1 MRSVILLPML
11 YFNRIEI
18 SGVGEWMKRVTNGL
32 IDLVIFTIAFLAQE
46 VLSRTDVINVQDSL
60 WIEYISFIAIYL
72 MIYIMVKVVVFYMRR
87 KKRKQVKNQAM

>member
-1 MRSVILLPML
+1 MRSVILLPVL

-46 VLSRTDVINVQDSL
+46 DLTS
-60 WIEYISFIAIYL
+60 Y
-72 MIYIMVKVVVFYMRR
+72 KVNF
-87 KKRKQVKNQAM
+87 